1 MLGAVDWGE
10 AELGLT
16 GVHALVPV
24 PVRVRAPLALV
35 QPRDV
40 HAIAPEMLEVEEG
53 PRVARVEHSLVE

>member
-1 MLGAVDWGE
+1 M
-10 AELGLT
+10 
-16 GVHALVPV
+16 HALISI

-53 PRVARVEHSLVE
+53 PRVARVEHRLVE